1 MQYNKIY
8 QYKDITKSGPVE
20 YSGTLAL
27 KLLDDTQYNVSTPVN
42 KAINYQENKDVI
54 ILNNTLDSTS
64 SSTMKFNLSFK
75 VNKNVIG
82 VGTRNILDFPGL
94 LSVKSENNT
103 LWFKFYY
110 EDTPVWKY
118 INASELVDGW
128 NNVTLVGDGVKVK
141 LTVNSTVH
149 TVLGGTPKYTVVNFP
164 VKTESDQAILDQ
176 ILASGTWEV
185 SNGVLKNVK
194 VSDSSGTAYAHFTLH
209 TTVACLFS
217 VNASISSEQ
226 NYDFGAVYIGSDIYE
241 PTQDQLK
248 TKTTDGKGNYLVVGS
263 GTTLEGGP
271 NTSVNADGDVSM
283 QLAENT
289 DYVISFAYAKD
300 GSGANGDDCLSIYKY
315 GTNVD
320 EPKYPTLSLGTLKTY
335 QSWLYLKD
343 IEAVKVEDTTTD
355 DEYQEAEY
363 PIDQEFVKTQA
374 SALPS
379 GYSIWTSIVNST
391 RIYFYVRGNPGESGT
406 ISINASEAYD
416 ALPDDKNSKQIG
428 ILAFEPTLNKTYL
441 YTDDT
446 GSTIGSGY
454 LAKLLSYRE

>member
-27 KLLDDTQYNVSTPVN
+27 KLLNDTQYNVSTPVN

-64 SSTMKFNLSFK
+64 SSIMKFNLSFK
-75 VNKNVIG
+75 VNKDVIG

-103 LWFKFYY
+103 MWFKFYY
-110 EDTPVWKY
+110 EDAPSWKY
-118 INASELVDGW
+118 VNASELVDGW
-128 NNVTLVGDGVKVK
+128 NNVALVGDGVKVT

-149 TVLGGTPKYTVVNFP
+149 TLIDGIPKYTVVNFP

-194 VSDSSGTAYAHFTLH
+194 VDDSSGTAYAHFTLH
-209 TTVACLFS
+209 TTKACSFS

-226 NYDFGAVYIGSDIYE
+226 NYDFGAVYVGSDIYE
-241 PTQDQLK
+241 PTQNQLK
-248 TKTTDGKGNYLVVGS
+248 EKTTDGKGNYLVIGS

-271 NTSVNADGDVSM
+271 NTSINDDGDISM

-289 DYVISFAYAKD
+289 NYVISFAYAKD
-300 GSGANGDDCLSIYKY
+300 RSGSSGYDCLNIYKY
-315 GTNVD
+315 GTRDD
-320 EPKYPTLSLGTLKTY
+320 EPKYPTHSLGTLKIY

-343 IEAVKVEDTTTD
+343 IK
-355 DEYQEAEY
+355 
-363 PIDQEFVKTQA
+363 
-374 SALPS
+374 ALK
-379 GYSIWTSIVNST
+379 IENEV
-391 RIYFYVRGNPGESGT
+391 
-406 ISINASEAYD
+406 A
-416 ALPDDKNSKQIG
+416 
-428 ILAFEPTLNKTYL
+428 
-441 YTDDT
+441 
-446 GSTIGSGY
+446 
-454 LAKLLSYRE
+454 